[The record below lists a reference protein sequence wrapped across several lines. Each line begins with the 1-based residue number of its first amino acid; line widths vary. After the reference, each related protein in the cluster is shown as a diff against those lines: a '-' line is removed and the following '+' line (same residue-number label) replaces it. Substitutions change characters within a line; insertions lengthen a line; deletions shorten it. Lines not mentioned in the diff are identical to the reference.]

1 MARLCARCPCHVD
14 AELCKAALGVML
26 QHLQRLKKEKKKKA
40 TNAQGTLLM
49 TWMDTNQWLVNE
61 HQPGHLY
68 TCAHISTHLNW
79 HMFICVADM
88 ARWCNPLLSPGF
100 HIFSPPVLGLCC
112 CPIGFRPT
120 LQQWCEMNGR
130 LVGGSGR
137 HAVDPAR
144 WVARNTQVLHIAKTA
159 TASVCEGA
167 YWPSLC
173 R

>member
-1 MARLCARCPCHVD
+1 MKDLLRHILCNIFYFSLTFSRDSRLRRKQSFQMARLCARCPCHVD

-49 TWMDTNQWLVNE
+49 TWMDTTQWLMNE

-100 HIFSPPVLGLCC
+100 HIFPLLCWDYAVVQSDFA
-112 CPIGFRPT
+112 PLSSNDVR
-120 LQQWCEMNGR
+120 WMAEWW
-130 LVGGSGR
+130 VGQAGM
-137 HAVDPAR
+137 
-144 WVARNTQVLHIAKTA
+144 Q
-159 TASVCEGA
+159 
-167 YWPSLC
+167 
-173 R
+173 